1 MKNGSRGARSTTRR
15 CAAVRNSESSGERV
29 AVTLTRSPPSLSA
42 VRWRLG
48 EKLPK
53 TGKKASFF
61 PKIPFAKPVFGKK
74 RKNLPSHAFRGT
86 GRSDGAPNMARGGAS
101 QPQPGWTLNLAYI
114 LFALGP
120 SGGKGQIK
128 NQIGDFCPKKWG

>member
-15 CAAVRNSESSGERV
+15 CAAVRNSDSSGERV

-74 RKNLPSHAFRGT
+74 RKNSQFFARHRNGQRGMASRFYKWCSFTATTWNDPKFGMHFLCTETKWAPSSDQKSNRG
-86 GRSDGAPNMARGGAS
+86 
-101 QPQPGWTLNLAYI
+101 LFIENL
-114 LFALGP
+114 
-120 SGGKGQIK
+120 S
-128 NQIGDFCPKKWG
+128 